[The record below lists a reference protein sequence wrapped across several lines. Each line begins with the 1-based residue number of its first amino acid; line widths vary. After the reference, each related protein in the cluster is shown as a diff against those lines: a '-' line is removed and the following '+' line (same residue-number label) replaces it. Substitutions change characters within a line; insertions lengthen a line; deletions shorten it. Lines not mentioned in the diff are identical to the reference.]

1 MAKRKGEGLGQE
13 RHCPNMAKRK
23 GEGLGQERHC
33 PNMAKRGTGMYSH
46 TS

>member
-23 GEGLGQERHC
+23 GEGLGQVALSQH
-33 PNMAKRGTGMYSH
+33 G
-46 TS
+46 